1 MMRKL
6 IIAVILVLVVLAGGI
21 PLYIQ
26 RGFKEEVVAGPSVTN
41 VFKLSKYFDG
51 IEGTIADTDV
61 FELKGAE

>member
-6 IIAVILVLVVLAGGI
+6 LILVVLALIVLAGGI

-26 RGFKEEVVAGPSVTN
+26 RSYKEEVVAGPSVTD

-51 IEGTIADTDV
+51 IKGTIADTDV
-61 FELKGAE
+61 LELKGA